1 MYETAICKFLGNSII
16 KRLEGICF
24 SCNDEIRQR
33 LLPDTEIGKGEWV
46 DVSGMIAPKTEV
58 DNLIEDIISGKVSAL
73 KEINARFLEM
83 HRNYYTYEWTWA
95 YDWIPEFFK
104 VNLLQVTS
112 SQIIDIVEQWRKAV
126 VGLDKMIYDDA
137 KKEYSLSSMTGFGA
151 DGSRQDKEDDFE
163 QVRGVFES
171 NPFVLSVLQHIEQKN
186 KLGDELIERLRQ
198 VP

>member
-1 MYETAICKFLGNSII
+1 MIWLF
-16 KRLEGICF
+16 CF
-24 SCNDEIRQR
+24 ERR
-33 LLPDTEIGKGEWV
+33 G
-46 DVSGMIAPKTEV
+46 
-58 DNLIEDIISGKVSAL
+58 
-73 KEINARFLEM
+73 
-83 HRNYYTYEWTWA
+83 YEW
-95 YDWIPEFFK
+95 IQKFFK